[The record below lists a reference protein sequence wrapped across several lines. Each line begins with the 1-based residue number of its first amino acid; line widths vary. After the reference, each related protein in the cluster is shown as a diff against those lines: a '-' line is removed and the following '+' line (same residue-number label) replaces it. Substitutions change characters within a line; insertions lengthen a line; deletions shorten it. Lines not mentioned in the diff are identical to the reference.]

1 MFDDGTY
8 EEIDSFKSQYQQ
20 INFLYNAET
29 RDTCMDLDDTVQ
41 ICGAYRPHYHE
52 YAVHQTARFMPKEI
66 IKQLKFVVGGAF
78 MLPREYLEFDS
89 LELVLYW
96 NLIKYLFEH
105 HERSLTSTKTV
116 SNVGMGVQSCYIAS
130 FFID

>member
-1 MFDDGTY
+1 MHG
-8 EEIDSFKSQYQQ
+8 
-20 INFLYNAET
+20 LW
-29 RDTCMDLDDTVQ
+29 DDTSIQIQ
-41 ICGAYRPHYHE
+41 ICDAHRPHYHD

-66 IKQLKFVVGGAF
+66 IKHVIFVVGGAF

-116 SNVGMGVQSCYIAS
+116 WNVVGMGVQSN
-130 FFID
+130 